1 MAPQVRYARSDDASI
16 ASQVLGDRGMP
27 VRLEPV
33 DGVHVTTVMD
43 NSCDALLPDVGL
55 VRRWGLAGTA
65 SPLPV
70 LPSELAVDGANVDM
84 LRAEHGSL
92 GTGRGPAPGT
102 GPGGCCSMPG
112 SAPDGVIG
120 NLDRLALPP
129 DTVEAVVLSHG
140 HFDHV
145 MGLQGLARRLGARRL
160 PVLLHPDFWTRR
172 RIAGPDRAFELP
184 TPSRAAIEGAGFA
197 VIEERQASFLL
208 DGMLLVTGE
217 VDRETDFEI
226 GMPPAHQAWRD
237 GRWTPDPLV
246 HDDQAVVLHVR
257 DKGLVVLTGCG
268 HAGIVNIVAHAR
280 RRTGVDRVYAVLGGF
295 HLRGG
300 PVVDRTVAALVEL
313 DPAVLVPAHCTSW
326 AAQQALAAALP
337 AAFLPNA
344 VGSRFE
350 L

>member
-1 MAPQVRYARSDDASI
+1 M
-16 ASQVLGDRGMP
+16 
-27 VRLEPV
+27 
-33 DGVHVTTVMD
+33 
-43 NSCDALLPDVGL
+43 
-55 VRRWGLAGTA
+55 
-65 SPLPV
+65 
-70 LPSELAVDGANVDM
+70 
-84 LRAEHGSL
+84 
-92 GTGRGPAPGT
+92 
-102 GPGGCCSMPG
+102 
-112 SAPDGVIG
+112 
-120 NLDRLALPP
+120 
-129 DTVEAVVLSHG
+129 
-140 HFDHV
+140 
-145 MGLQGLARRLGARRL
+145 
-160 PVLLHPDFWTRR
+160 
-172 RIAGPDRAFELP
+172 
-184 TPSRAAIEGAGFA
+184 
-197 VIEERQASFLL
+197 IEERQASFLL

-237 GRWTPDPLV
+237 GRCTPDPLV